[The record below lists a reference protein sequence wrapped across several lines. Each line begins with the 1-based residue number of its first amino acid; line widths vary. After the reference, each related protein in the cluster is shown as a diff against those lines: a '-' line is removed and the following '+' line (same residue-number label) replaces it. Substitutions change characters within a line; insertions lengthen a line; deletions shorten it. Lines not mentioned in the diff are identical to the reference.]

1 MIGTKKQVTKN
12 KLVEFVVGD
21 DIFINRGGSVT
32 KEVFK
37 YVIRMIHKSDKKTLI
52 YAQHIST
59 NNNHLIIIDLLGKTY
74 SIVGESDINSWNL
87 GEVYSDAGHTTVIF
101 NDKKIPCRNK
111 RVSST
116 VFSPIVAND
125 VLQKCGKDYTVVGV
139 AGDGT
144 LFLTDPVGKASM
156 LNPRD
161 KSALIS
167 FGLENA

>member
-1 MIGTKKQVTKN
+1 MIGTKKQVAQT
-12 KLVEFVVGD
+12 KLVELTVGD

-37 YVIRMIHKSDKKTLI
+37 YIIRMVHKSDKKTLI

-59 NNNHLIIIDLLGKTY
+59 SNNHLLIIDLLGKTY
-74 SIVGESDINSWNL
+74 SIVGETDITSWNL
-87 GEVYSDAGHTTVIF
+87 CEVYSDAGHTEVIF
-101 NDKKIPCRNK
+101 NDKKIPCRHK
-111 RVSST
+111 RVNST
-116 VFSPIVAND
+116 VFSPVATND
-125 VLQKCGKDYTVVGV
+125 ILWKCGKGYTVVGV

-144 LFLTDPVGKASM
+144 LFLTDPEGKASM

-161 KSALIS
+161 KSALTA